1 MRETNMTVGKP
12 WRLIVAFAVPLLLG
26 NLFQQFYSMA
36 DAFLISRFLGVDPF
50 AGVSS
55 TSSLSHI
62 IIGFASGMTA
72 GFAIPLAQAYGAGD
86 RPLVRRLYRQNLLV
100 SLGVALLLTVGSL
113 LLVDRLLVWI
123 RVPAGLMGYARRYLV
138 IILMGI
144 TGSMLFNYFANTLRS
159 LGDSKSP
166 VTYLTAASLANI
178 ALDILLIRFTPLGVA
193 GAALATVLSQWLS
206 VALCVRRIYR
216 GGSVLTEARETFA
229 FDGKLLRQSLGMGFP
244 MAFQSSVISLGVLLI
259 QSATNSMGTQAI
271 AAYAASQQIDGIAV
285 EPLRSLGFAMTTFVA
300 QNYGA
305 GAYGRIKQGMRQ
317 CVGITLGMS
326 VALGLVMLFFG
337 RAFAAIFVG
346 WGQTEILSLSHQF
359 LMVHG
364 ALYAVLALLF
374 DWRYGLQG
382 MGNTKV
388 VVAGSLMELLMRAV
402 SAFWLVPAL
411 GFFGACIETPL
422 SWIGALLPVVI
433 VWVRTVRRMDAEKGA
448 IVDGQRNHRKGVGE
462 HDNA

>member
-12 WRLIVAFAVPLLLG
+12 WRLIVGFAVPLLFG

-55 TSSLSHI
+55 TSSLSRI
-62 IIGFASGMTA
+62 LIGFASGMTA

-86 RPLVRRLYRQNLLV
+86 GERVRALYRQNLRV
-100 SLGVALLLTVGSL
+100 CVVFSLLLTAASL
-113 LLVDRLLVWI
+113 LLMEHLLGWM
-123 RVPAGLMGYARRYLV
+123 RVPEELLDYARRYLA

-144 TGSMLFNYFANTLRS
+144 MGSMLFNYFANTLRS

-166 VTYLTAASLANI
+166 VAYLTAASLINI
-178 ALDILLIRFTPLGVA
+178 VLDIVLIRFTPLGVA
-193 GAALATVLSQWLS
+193 GAALATVLSQWVS
-206 VALCVRRIYR
+206 VGLCLRRIYR
-216 GGSVLTEARETFA
+216 AGGVLTGSREPFTL
-229 FDGKLLRQSLGMGFP
+229 DGTLLRQSLSMGFP

-259 QSATNSMGTQAI
+259 QYATNSMGTQAI

-305 GAYGRIKQGMRQ
+305 GRFARIKQGMRQ
-317 CVGITLGMS
+317 CVWITLGMS
-326 VALGLVMLFFG
+326 LVLGIVMLLFG

-346 WGQTEILSLSHQF
+346 WEQTEILALSHEF
-359 LMVHG
+359 LIVHG
-364 ALYAVLALLF
+364 ALYAILALLF

-382 MGNTKV
+382 MGNTRV
-388 VVAGSLMELLMRAV
+388 VVLGSLMELLMRAV
-402 SAFWLVPAL
+402 SAFWLVPAM

-422 SWIGALLPVVI
+422 SWLGALTPVVI
-433 VWVRTVRRMDAEKGA
+433 VWLRTVRNMDKNMEKPD
-448 IVDGQRNHRKGVGE
+448 IDL
-462 HDNA
+462 